1 MTRINLLPPELIERQ
16 RARRQTTIVAVVGFV
31 VILLLGFFYVLQQ
44 IKLSGLE
51 ERLAEQQATNDEL
64 AAQVNDLRRFDEL
77 LAEIAEREDL
87 LVTLLENEVRWS
99 GVLRD
104 LSLVIPGTAWLET
117 LEASIDDPL
126 GPVAAQTTLV
136 PVEEDIVGAISFVG
150 HADRHPTVAE
160 WLTALEKIRGFLNPW
175 ISESI
180 LEEIGEVP
188 VVKFT
193 SSVDLTVD
201 ITVEGRAQQ

>member
-1 MTRINLLPPELIERQ
+1 MTKINLLPPELIERQ
-16 RARRQTTIVAVVGFV
+16 KARRQTTLVAIAGFLVIV
-31 VILLLGFFYVLQQ
+31 LLGFFYVLQQ
-44 IKLSGLE
+44 IKLSGLDE
-51 ERLAEQQATNDEL
+51 DLALQQARNDDL
-64 AAQVNDLRRFDEL
+64 TAQVNDLKRFDEL
-77 LAEIAEREDL
+77 LAEIADREEL

-117 LEASIDDPL
+117 LEAQVNDPL
-126 GPVAAQTTLV
+126 TAVAADPLV
-136 PVEEDIVGAISFVG
+136 PAEGDLVGAISFIG

-180 LEEIGEVP
+180 LEPIGDVP

-193 SSVDLTVD
+193 STVDLTAD

>member
-1 MTRINLLPPELIERQ
+1 MTKINLLPPELIERQ
-16 RARRQTTIVAVVGFV
+16 KARRQTTIVAVVGFL
-31 VILLLGFFYVLQQ
+31 VIVLLGFFYILQQ
-44 IKLSGLE
+44 IKLSGLDE
-51 ERLAEQQATNDEL
+51 DLAAQQARNDDL
-64 AAQVNDLRRFDEL
+64 TAQVNDLKRFDEL
-77 LAEIAEREDL
+77 LAEIADREDL
-87 LVTLLENEVRWS
+87 LVILLENEVRWS

-104 LSLVIPGTAWLET
+104 LSLVIPGTAWLES
-117 LEASIDDPL
+117 LEAQVDDPL
-126 GPVAAQTTLV
+126 TAVAADPLV
-136 PVEEDIVGAISFVG
+136 PTDQDLVGAISFIG

-180 LEEIGEVP
+180 LEPIGDVP

-193 SSVDLTVD
+193 STVDLTVD